1 MKKLKNI
8 VAVFSAAIT
17 ILAAGATGANAE
29 WRASGSNW
37 WYSEG
42 SSYAVGWK
50 QIDGQWYYFDSNGY
64 MVTGW
69 MCDDNGNWY
78 YFYSNGMMAHDC
90 NIGGYYLNSNGVWT
104 SSSSNGGKYSSGSSY
119 NDNQSQTAYL
129 SATGSK
135 YHSIPNCGKMNPNKA
150 TQTTVSDA
158 EARGY
163 ERCTKCW

>member
-1 MKKLKNI
+1 MKMLKRTI
-8 VAVFSAAIT
+8 ACFIAAISM
-17 ILAAGATGANAE
+17 LAFNVTASNAE
-29 WRASGSNW
+29 WRASGPNW

-69 MCDDNGNWY
+69 MQSDDGNWY

-90 NIGGYYLNSNGVWT
+90 TIDGCYLNSNGVWT
-104 SSSSNGGKYSSGSSY
+104 SQSYSSNSSGSDSS
-119 NDNQSQTAYL
+119 DKQSQTAYL

-150 TQTTVSDA
+150 TKTTVSEA
-158 EARGY
+158 EAKGY
-163 ERCTKCW
+163 GRCSKCW